1 MVSETVI
8 SSGQKTLTIFGA
20 TGSVGQ
26 STLNLVRSHREQFK
40 IFGLTAHQDV
50 DGLAALALEFS
61 PEIVVISDESCA
73 DSLSAKLAGS
83 DIRILSGSKALDE
96 LAALRVDVVIAAIVG
111 MAGLSS
117 VAAAVQAGQKIAL
130 ANKEALVAAGH
141 LVMPALAETGA
152 EILPIDSEHNAIF
165 QCLMGEKKQDIV
177 SITLTASGG
186 PFRDLDP
193 SELKGVE
200 LADALKH
207 PNWEMGSKITI
218 DSATMMNKGLELIEA
233 FWLFGVAPDQLQAVL
248 HPQSVIHG
256 LVGFCDGSWLAH
268 LGVADMRVPISYALG
283 YPHRLGWEC
292 EQMDL
297 VRLSQLDFRS
307 INDALFPA
315 FALARSVIGTNP
327 ANAVIL
333 NTANEVAVEAFLHGR
348 IHFTD
353 IPALIERALNMGCDG
368 RTLSGYDDIIA
379 LDDEIRRR
387 LGA

>member
-26 STLNLVRSHREQFK
+26 STLNLVRSHREKFK

-73 DSLSAKLAGS
+73 DSLTAKLAGS

-165 QCLMGEKKQDIV
+165 QCLMGEKSQDIV

-233 FWLFGVAPDQLQAVL
+233 YWLFGVAPDQLQAVL

>member
-8 SSGQKTLTIFGA
+8 SSSQKTLTIFGA

-26 STLNLVRSHREQFK
+26 STLNLVRSHREKFK

-177 SITLTASGG
+177 SISLTASGG

-233 FWLFGVAPDQLQAVL
+233 YWLFGVAPDQLQAVL

>member
-8 SSGQKTLTIFGA
+8 SSSQKTLTIFGA

-26 STLNLVRSHREQFK
+26 STLNLVRSHREKFK

-50 DGLAALALEFS
+50 DGLTALALEFS

>member
-8 SSGQKTLTIFGA
+8 SSSQKTLTIFGA

-26 STLNLVRSHREQFK
+26 STLNLVRSHREKFK

-50 DGLAALALEFS
+50 DGLTALALEFS

-165 QCLMGEKKQDIV
+165 QCLIGEKKQDIL

-248 HPQSVIHG
+248 HLQSVIHG

>member
-8 SSGQKTLTIFGA
+8 SSSQKTLTIFGA

-26 STLNLVRSHREQFK
+26 STLNLVRSHREKFK

-50 DGLAALALEFS
+50 DGLTALALEFS

-233 FWLFGVAPDQLQAVL
+233 YWLFGVAPDQLQAVL

>member
-8 SSGQKTLTIFGA
+8 SSSQKTLTIFGA

-26 STLNLVRSHREQFK
+26 STLNLVRSHREKFK

-177 SITLTASGG
+177 SISLTASGG

-233 FWLFGVAPDQLQAVL
+233 YWLFGVAPDQLQAVL

-333 NTANEVAVEAFLHGR
+333 NTANEVAVEAFLHGK

>member
-8 SSGQKTLTIFGA
+8 SSSQKTLTIFGA

-26 STLNLVRSHREQFK
+26 STLNLVRSHREKFK

-73 DSLSAKLAGS
+73 DSLTAKLAGS

-165 QCLMGEKKQDIV
+165 QCLMGEKSQDIV

-233 FWLFGVAPDQLQAVL
+233 YWLFGVAPDQLQAVL

-353 IPALIERALNMGCDG
+353 IPALIERALNMGCDS

>member
-8 SSGQKTLTIFGA
+8 SSSQKTLTIFGA

-26 STLNLVRSHREQFK
+26 STLNLVRSHREKFK

-233 FWLFGVAPDQLQAVL
+233 YWLFGVAPDQLQAVL

-333 NTANEVAVEAFLHGR
+333 NTANEVAVEAFLHGK

>member
-233 FWLFGVAPDQLQAVL
+233 YWLFGVAPDQLQAVL

-297 VRLSQLDFRS
+297 VRLSQLDFKS

>member
-8 SSGQKTLTIFGA
+8 SSSQKTLTIFGA

-26 STLNLVRSHREQFK
+26 STLNLVRSHREKFK

-233 FWLFGVAPDQLQAVL
+233 YWLFGVAPDQLQAVL

-353 IPALIERALNMGCDG
+353 IPALIERALNMGCDS

>member
-8 SSGQKTLTIFGA
+8 SSSQKTLTIFGA

-26 STLNLVRSHREQFK
+26 STLNLVRSHREKFK

-50 DGLAALALEFS
+50 DGLTALALEFS

-233 FWLFGVAPDQLQAVL
+233 YWLFGVAPDQLQAVL

-297 VRLSQLDFRS
+297 VRLSQLDFKS

>member
-26 STLNLVRSHREQFK
+26 STLNLVRSHREKFK

-233 FWLFGVAPDQLQAVL
+233 YWLFGVAPDQLQAVL

>member
-26 STLNLVRSHREQFK
+26 STLNLVRSHREKFK

-73 DSLSAKLAGS
+73 DSLTAKLAGS

-233 FWLFGVAPDQLQAVL
+233 YWLFGVAPDQLQAVL

-353 IPALIERALNMGCDG
+353 IPALIERALNMGCDS

>member
-8 SSGQKTLTIFGA
+8 SSSQKTLTIFGA

-26 STLNLVRSHREQFK
+26 STLNLVRSHREKFK

-165 QCLMGEKKQDIV
+165 QCLMGEKSQDIV

-233 FWLFGVAPDQLQAVL
+233 YWLFGVAPDQLQAVL

>member
-8 SSGQKTLTIFGA
+8 SSSQKTLTIFGA

-26 STLNLVRSHREQFK
+26 STLNLVRSHREKFK

-50 DGLAALALEFS
+50 DGLTALALEFS

-233 FWLFGVAPDQLQAVL
+233 YWLFGVAPDQLQAVL

-297 VRLSQLDFRS
+297 VRLSQLDFKS

-348 IHFTD
+348 THFTD

>member
-8 SSGQKTLTIFGA
+8 SSSQKTLTIFGA

-26 STLNLVRSHREQFK
+26 STLNLVRSHREKFK

-73 DSLSAKLAGS
+73 DSLTAKLAGS

-233 FWLFGVAPDQLQAVL
+233 YWLFGVAPDQLQAVL

-353 IPALIERALNMGCDG
+353 IPALIERALNMGCDS

>member
-8 SSGQKTLTIFGA
+8 SSSQKTLTIFGA

-26 STLNLVRSHREQFK
+26 STLNLVRSHREKFK

-186 PFRDLDP
+186 PFRDLDS

-233 FWLFGVAPDQLQAVL
+233 YWLFGVAPDQLQAVL

>member
-8 SSGQKTLTIFGA
+8 SSSQKTLTIFGA

-26 STLNLVRSHREQFK
+26 STLNLVRSHREKFK

-50 DGLAALALEFS
+50 DGLTALALEFS

-233 FWLFGVAPDQLQAVL
+233 YWLFRVAPDQLQAVL

>member
-8 SSGQKTLTIFGA
+8 SSSQKTLTIFGA

-26 STLNLVRSHREQFK
+26 STLNLVRSHREKFK

-186 PFRDLDP
+186 PFRDLAP

-233 FWLFGVAPDQLQAVL
+233 YWLFGVAPDQLQAVL

-333 NTANEVAVEAFLHGR
+333 NTANEVAVEAFLHGK

>member
-8 SSGQKTLTIFGA
+8 SSSQKTLTIFGA

-26 STLNLVRSHREQFK
+26 STLNLVRSHREKFK

-165 QCLMGEKKQDIV
+165 QCLMGEKSQDIV

-233 FWLFGVAPDQLQAVL
+233 YWLFGVAPDQLQAVL

-268 LGVADMRVPISYALG
+268 LGVADMRVPISHALG

>member
-8 SSGQKTLTIFGA
+8 SSSQKTLTIFGA

-26 STLNLVRSHREQFK
+26 STLNLVRSHREKFK

-233 FWLFGVAPDQLQAVL
+233 YWLFGVAPDQLQAVL

>member
-1 MVSETVI
+1 
-8 SSGQKTLTIFGA
+8 
-20 TGSVGQ
+20 
-26 STLNLVRSHREQFK
+26 
-40 IFGLTAHQDV
+40 
-50 DGLAALALEFS
+50 
-61 PEIVVISDESCA
+61 
-73 DSLSAKLAGS
+73 
-83 DIRILSGSKALDE
+83 
-96 LAALRVDVVIAAIVG
+96 
-111 MAGLSS
+111 
-117 VAAAVQAGQKIAL
+117 
-130 ANKEALVAAGH
+130 
-141 LVMPALAETGA
+141 
-152 EILPIDSEHNAIF
+152 
-165 QCLMGEKKQDIV
+165 
-177 SITLTASGG
+177 
-186 PFRDLDP
+186 
-193 SELKGVE
+193 
-200 LADALKH
+200 
-207 PNWEMGSKITI
+207 
-218 DSATMMNKGLELIEA
+218 
-233 FWLFGVAPDQLQAVL
+233 
-248 HPQSVIHG
+248 
-256 LVGFCDGSWLAH
+256 
-268 LGVADMRVPISYALG
+268 MRVPISYALG